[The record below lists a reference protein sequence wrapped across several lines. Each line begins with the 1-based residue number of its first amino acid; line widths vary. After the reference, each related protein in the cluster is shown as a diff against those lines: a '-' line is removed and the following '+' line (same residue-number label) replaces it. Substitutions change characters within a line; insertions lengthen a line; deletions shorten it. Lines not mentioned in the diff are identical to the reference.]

1 MRRGYVDEA
10 FPRGIKVASEISVNE
25 RRTIKSS
32 LLVVFAASLQCT
44 DEVKV
49 VSRGTSLPLIA

>member
-25 RRTIKSS
+25 RRIIKSS

-49 VSRGTSLPLIA
+49 VSRGTPVPLSA